1 MNSLRR
7 LSQLIDR
14 LNDRI
19 GATIQWLAL
28 VLVVV
33 GAANALLRYGTRYTG
48 WSLSSNAY
56 LDLQWYIFSLIFL
69 LGAAYGLNHDVHVR
83 VDVLYSRL
91 GEKARAWIDLAGT
104 VLFLIPFCL
113 VMLWVSVEPVRSS
126 WAIREAS
133 PDPGGL
139 PRYPI
144 KAVILVSFLLLAL
157 QGLSQL
163 VKQIDVLRGGAL
175 PDGPVGGDGAGGEPQ
190 GDEP

>member
-56 LDLQWYIFSLIFL
+56 LELQWYMFSLIFL

>member
-1 MNSLRR
+1 VNSLRR

-14 LNDRI
+14 LNERI

-157 QGLSQL
+157 QGLSQV
-163 VKQIDVLRGGAL
+163 VKQIDVLRGRPL
-175 PDGPVGGDGAGGEPQ
+175 PDGPAGDDGAGGEPQ
-190 GDEP
+190 GGEP